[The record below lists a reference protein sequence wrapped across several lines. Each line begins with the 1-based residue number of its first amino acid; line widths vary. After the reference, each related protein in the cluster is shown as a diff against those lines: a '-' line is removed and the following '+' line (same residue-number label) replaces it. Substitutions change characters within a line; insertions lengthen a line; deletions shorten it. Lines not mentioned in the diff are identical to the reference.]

1 MLKNNLP
8 LVKLEGYTFNC
19 LRCGKCCKVLTK
31 TELSRK
37 KLIYRHDYQG
47 KLSKSP
53 FTTTTIY
60 YNERK
65 KIIKYIDKN
74 INMSNEPFVPFESF
88 FLKDF
93 PIEFV
98 YSYQVKTNGKWCV
111 FYDIDNRS
119 CNLYPIRPLVCK
131 TYPLYIDRAI
141 LDGNLIDKPNIAN
154 CTSVDGEI
162 KRRYP
167 HIQNIMN
174 VRFDPKYSTY
184 EIQFPNQSEHF
195 KIGVYIERKVK
206 SFLEVWI
213 DLFINPFKIIP
224 NRVRKYEQ
232 LDMSQFW
239 SWLSEN
245 KENLDKKKILTAIRT
260 YKQKIDELNKLFN
273 LNIND
278 FL

>member
-53 FTTTTIY
+53 FTSTTVY
-60 YNERK
+60 YNEKK
-65 KIIKYIDKN
+65 KIIKYIEN
-74 INMSNEPFVPFESF
+74 VYMSNEQFVPFESI
-88 FLKDF
+88 FLKNF

-111 FYDIDNRS
+111 FYDIDKRS
-119 CNLYPIRPLVCK
+119 CNIYPMRPLVCK

-141 LDGNLIDKPNIAN
+141 LDGNLIDTPNIAN

-162 KRRYP
+162 KRKYP
-167 HIQNIMN
+167 QIQNIMN
-174 VRFDPKYSTY
+174 VRFDSRYSAF
-184 EIQFPNQSEHF
+184 EKQFPNQSEHF

-206 SFLEVWI
+206 SFLEVWM
-213 DLFINPFKIIP
+213 DLFINPLKIIL
-224 NRVRKYEQ
+224 NKVRKYEQ

-239 SWLSEN
+239 PWLSEN
-245 KENLDKKKILTAIRT
+245 KENLDKKKILTAIKS
-260 YKQKIDELNKLFN
+260 YKQKIDELNTLFN
-273 LNIND
+273 LSIND